1 MIKDIKYNGYTAT
14 PSDYECPDGDLA
26 GAYNLVPE
34 DGALH
39 PILPPEELFKLDPGE
54 SILWIHKIPGHTHYI
69 ILNDGKLYWVC
80 EQDGVIDPQRNEI
93 VGGTITGTPTV
104 GSIGNTLIVNDDN
117 GLNYFLWTTEGTY
130 EALGQKPPMLNI
142 TFGLHSDFAVW
153 PDTKNVN
160 DTNQS
165 GYRGTIMDFGNI
177 KEPIVPPLGSD
188 DTDLSAW
195 AKPLPVMVAG
205 DSKQQV
211 FATRYANLSIEGMEG
226 FTDDEKSSLSSLRN
240 LMSQGVFANLNLF
253 VNEKGTNQNRFV
265 LPFFVRYAYRL
276 YDGSYIMHSYP
287 VLMIPNSRGPIFG
300 IDGNRGICLNDN
312 QDYFVETKMRGRIYG
327 CLSELVYS
335 ITSIPTNLAKWK
347 DLILS
352 VDIGVSAPVYTY
364 DQAGEVLGWT
374 NMDGANDWEPYYTVS
389 KVMKLGDKDVSS
401 PVWGGVRPLKQ
412 IFQSFDSATRN
423 SNGTFGDYFNR
434 YDTTYN
440 YPSYIATIPLRK
452 AADVNKSLTSAAN
465 FHIIKEFTL
474 DELATCTEASLDME
488 DGTLAG
494 LLGRKTMADDYYSHD
509 HLKASMIYTFNG
521 RVNYSGVERT
531 PHSPLTPT
539 IQFAQAAAV
548 GGIAWQVAVSVKDGM
563 ETLVVQ
569 SEQGSNNPNFPH
581 WLFYPDANA
590 KFAYVKHMGNT
601 YELKLTPHDLLN
613 GAYWLGDITK
623 QDATPAP
630 MSGSA
635 PTPTGGAFKQENKVY
650 TSVVNNPFVFEPT
663 GINTVG
669 TGTILGICTAAKPLS
684 EGQFGQFPLYCFT
697 TEGVWALETS
707 STGSYI
713 ARQPITRDV
722 CTNPDSITQLDD
734 AVLFTSDRGIM
745 LLSGSTCQCISDD
758 INTDSPASLSD
769 LPGLQQLLT
778 SEQLSVPS
786 LLPFSQFLD
795 GCRMIYDYT
804 HQRIIVYNT
813 SKDYAY
819 VYSLKDHKWSTM
831 PTSIDYGVNSYPEA
845 LAVTDDGMLVDLSK
859 DGNVTTGVKGIII
872 TRPIKLEPDILK
884 TWDTVIQRGY
894 FNYLDSSRSVKP
906 IRTILYGSRDLFHWH
921 LVYSSTDHYLRGFR
935 GTPYKF
941 FRIVLL
947 VDFRPDESVY
957 GCTIQYNLRY
967 TNRPR

>member
-39 PILPPEELFKLDPGE
+39 PILPPATKFTIPDGYTLAFIHHPSPDVKNY
-54 SILWIHKIPGHTHYI
+54 ILT
-69 ILNDGKLYWVC
+69 DGGDLYWVT
-80 EQDGVIDPQRNEI
+80 EQNPTPGNEPF
-93 VGGTITGTPTV
+93 GTVPTPIYQINA
-104 GSIGNTLIVNDDN
+104 IGNTLLALTPSGIY
-117 GLNYFLWTTEGTY
+117 YFLWKNGNY
-130 EALGQKPPMLNI
+130 LALGNKIPEPKLSFSLDNNFVYSDNYIYYIGGGELGQRWIDYRNNGKEFETQDKSAYNAVLMAQLNKLMAEKV
-142 TFGLHSDFAVW
+142 TG
-153 PDTKNVN
+153 
-160 DTNQS
+160 
-165 GYRGTIMDFGNI
+165 
-177 KEPIVPPLGSD
+177 
-188 DTDLSAW
+188 
-195 AKPLPVMVAG
+195 AG
-205 DSKQQV
+205 K
-211 FATRYANLSIEGMEG
+211 FNM
-226 FTDDEKSSLSSLRN
+226 
-240 LMSQGVFANLNLF
+240 
-253 VNEKGTNQNRFV
+253 
-265 LPFFVRYAYRL
+265 PFLVRYAVRL
-276 YDGSYIMHSYP
+276 YDGSLTLHSAP
-287 VLMIPNSRGPIFG
+287 VLMLPYGMKVYETQYTTGDGGKVWTIGFRCVSGSSKLEVAALQNINLGNWEDIVSSIDVFISAPLYTYNQAGAVDRYHASIFTTKAITRSGTLYTVEPRGIDVAPRHTDDDIPSGATLYDSLTIPQFENYEAHIKECQNFYLLHSFKPSEITTTRTPIDVGNEYLQSLVAREVMTDDYQSHDTLAPSYSFAFNSRMNIANVMRNLFKGYSPFSAFCFS
-300 IDGNRGICLNDN
+300 NNAS
-312 QDYFVETKMRGRIYG
+312 QDEVEIFVEIKNDMGNIVVKSDTQTLNYTPLGI
-327 CLSELVYS
+327 VYF
-335 ITSIPTNLAKWK
+335 
-347 DLILS
+347 
-352 VDIGVSAPVYTY
+352 Y
-364 DQAGEVLGWT
+364 
-374 NMDGANDWEPYYTVS
+374 
-389 KVMKLGDKDVSS
+389 
-401 PVWGGVRPLKQ
+401 
-412 IFQSFDSATRN
+412 
-423 SNGTFGDYFNR
+423 
-434 YDTTYN
+434 
-440 YPSYIATIPLRK
+440 
-452 AADVNKSLTSAAN
+452 
-465 FHIIKEFTL
+465 
-474 DELATCTEASLDME
+474 
-488 DGTLAG
+488 
-494 LLGRKTMADDYYSHD
+494 
-509 HLKASMIYTFNG
+509 
-521 RVNYSGVERT
+521 
-531 PHSPLTPT
+531 
-539 IQFAQAAAV
+539 
-548 GGIAWQVAVSVKDGM
+548 
-563 ETLVVQ
+563 
-569 SEQGSNNPNFPH
+569 
-581 WLFYPDANA
+581 YPDPMARRA
-590 KFAYVKHMGNT
+590 WIKIG
-601 YELKLTPHDLLN
+601 LTVYQVDLEPHIGLN
-613 GAYWLGDITK
+613 GALFFSMRGLENYGI
-623 QDATPAP
+623 AP
-630 MSGSA
+630 SVSQSSA
-635 PTPTGGAFKQENKVY
+635 IPLPNKVY
-650 TSVVNNPFVFEPT
+650 TSEVNNPFFYPLS

-669 TGTILGICTAAKPLS
+669 TGQILGICAAVKALS
-684 EGQFGQFPLYCFT
+684 QGQFGQFPLYCFT

-859 DGNVTTGVKGIII
+859 DGNVTTGVKGLII